1 MIFKSIAPSLDVPG
15 YDIATFYINA
25 AKKNAPSWDEV
36 AYHDIGTGE
45 SLTFRR
51 LESMYKQ
58 IGSGLV
64 NKLGTQ
70 LGDVVAIFASNTI
83 YYAPALFGIASVG
96 AVCCTAS
103 SSFNEAELEYQLADC
118 NARYLM
124 VGTKQVPVVR
134 AALAKGLLKI
144 PKSNIIVLDNDGSSA
159 DGFIPITRVFS
170 DQPFDQKRIVDDKEM
185 ASKTLAIIVYSS
197 GTTGLP
203 KGVMLSHRNFIG
215 YTMQSSAMTEFLTA
229 KQYEKLKAEPPE
241 APQRVIAILPFAH
254 IYGLTSLIMNSV
266 AGGKTQYILNDF
278 SIERYLQVLQD
289 YKIQLAYAV
298 PSVLSQM
305 LNHKDVA
312 KYDLSHLKAI
322 GSGGA
327 PLPGGVHAGVK
338 ERFQVSAGNGYG
350 MSETCSGICMVAD
363 YMFKAGAAG
372 FIFPATEA
380 KFVNPETGKEVGVG
394 EKGEFCIR
402 GVTVMMGY
410 LNRPEET
417 ARVIDADG
425 FLHTGDIGYI
435 NETGH
440 IFITDRIKE
449 LIKYKGLQIAPA
461 ELESLLMEHPLVADA
476 AVVGIEDVKRNTEVP
491 RAFIVPKDLG
501 ALAPVAQKAGNRICM
516 DVAQWLAERVA
527 KHKRLRGGVE
537 LVASIPRN
545 QSGKIL
551 HRDLRAKYVAQHGA
565 KI

>member
-1 MIFKSIAPSLDVPG
+1 MIFKSIAPPLDVPG
-15 YDIATFYINA
+15 YDIATFYINT
-25 AKKNAPSWDEV
+25 AKKNASSWDEV

-83 YYAPALFGIASVG
+83 YYAPVLFGIASVG

-278 SIERYLQVLQD
+278 SIKRYLQVLQD

-305 LNHKDVA
+305 LNHKDIA

-363 YMFKAGAAG
+363 YMFKAGAVG

-380 KFVNPETGKEVGVG
+380 KFVNPETGKEVGAG

-402 GVTVMMGY
+402 GVTVMMG
-410 LNRPEET
+410 
-417 ARVIDADG
+417 
-425 FLHTGDIGYI
+425 
-435 NETGH
+435 
-440 IFITDRIKE
+440 
-449 LIKYKGLQIAPA
+449 
-461 ELESLLMEHPLVADA
+461 
-476 AVVGIEDVKRNTEVP
+476 
-491 RAFIVPKDLG
+491 
-501 ALAPVAQKAGNRICM
+501 
-516 DVAQWLAERVA
+516 
-527 KHKRLRGGVE
+527 
-537 LVASIPRN
+537 
-545 QSGKIL
+545 
-551 HRDLRAKYVAQHGA
+551 
-565 KI
+565 